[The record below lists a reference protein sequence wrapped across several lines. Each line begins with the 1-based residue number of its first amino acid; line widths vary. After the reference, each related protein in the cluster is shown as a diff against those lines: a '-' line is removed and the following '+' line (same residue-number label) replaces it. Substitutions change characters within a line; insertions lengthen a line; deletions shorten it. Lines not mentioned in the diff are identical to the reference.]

1 MSGGAWKVAYADFVT
16 AMMALFMVL
25 WISSQE
31 KEILIATSQYFQNPF
46 RSPMDASSGVMPFNS
61 NRTTQND
68 KKESGSGQQDRSKQI
83 QLTFLSSVASDFYRL
98 LNLDE
103 NLAGKPIDVQ
113 VTTDGLR
120 VTLFD
125 RANRPFFKGDTAEL
139 TEWGTFV
146 IQSLSWTID
155 RHRFHVTIE
164 GHTKAGM
171 KFKNEGYSAWE
182 LSTDRANAT
191 RRALVH
197 YAVDPELINRVT
209 GFADTKPVADEPPT
223 SESHHR
229 VTLSLALSAKK
240 ATEPPAKEKPEIKAA
255 APPAA
260 NPAANAAHAPEP
272 REFRA
277 ASPSVSPPKKSA
289 P

>member
-1 MSGGAWKVAYADFVT
+1 
-16 AMMALFMVL
+16 
-25 WISSQE
+25 
-31 KEILIATSQYFQNPF
+31 
-46 RSPMDASSGVMPFNS
+46 
-61 NRTTQND
+61 
-68 KKESGSGQQDRSKQI
+68 
-83 QLTFLSSVASDFYRL
+83 
-98 LNLDE
+98 
-103 NLAGKPIDVQ
+103 
-113 VTTDGLR
+113 
-120 VTLFD
+120 
-125 RANRPFFKGDTAEL
+125 
-139 TEWGTFV
+139 
-146 IQSLSWTID
+146 
-155 RHRFHVTIE
+155 
-164 GHTKAGM
+164 M

-209 GFADTKPVADEPPT
+209 GFADTKPIADEPPT

-240 ATEPPAKEKPEIKAA
+240 ATEPPAKEKSEGKAA
-255 APPAA
+255 APTTAKPAA
-260 NPAANAAHAPEP
+260 AEAHAPEP